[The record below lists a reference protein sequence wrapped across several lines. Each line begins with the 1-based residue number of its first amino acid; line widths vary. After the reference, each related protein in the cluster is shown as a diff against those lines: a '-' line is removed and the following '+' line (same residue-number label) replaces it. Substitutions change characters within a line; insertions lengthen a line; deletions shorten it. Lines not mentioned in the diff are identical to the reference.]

1 MTIYNRID
9 YSNPKH
15 WLSLPDSINKQADV
29 FYLYPTAWIK
39 CNTSEPDICEINNAS
54 MLEGSEITLK
64 SQAFAFESS
73 CNIFA
78 PFYRQAS
85 IECFLEST
93 DKIRDVFLRAPLP
106 DATGAFEYY
115 TKHLNNGRP
124 FILAGHSQG
133 SALLLSI
140 LARYMK
146 EHAEVYE
153 RMIAAY
159 IIGCPVTKPFL
170 SKFSHLKIAES
181 SEDTG
186 VIISYNTEAP
196 EIHGRNIAWLPESIT
211 INPIT
216 WTQEET
222 HASKEQNLGSLII
235 DEQWNILESNVKN
248 YADARVDRKRGVV
261 VCNSVNPEILYFGNP
276 LFPKGVYHSF
286 DYPFY
291 YNNLGENAAER
302 IRSYLSKQKTRTD

>member
-1 MTIYNRID
+1 MTKYNKID

-29 FYLYPTAWIK
+29 FYLYPTAWVK
-39 CNTSEPDICEINNAS
+39 YNVSEPDICEIDNPS
-54 MLEGSEITLK
+54 LLEGTQITFK
-64 SQAFAFESS
+64 AQASVFENT
-73 CNIFA
+73 CNIFS
-78 PFYRQAS
+78 PYYRQAA
-85 IECFLEST
+85 IECLLGTTE
-93 DKIRDVFLRAPLP
+93 KIREVFLRAPLP

-115 TKHLNNGRP
+115 IKHLNNGRP

-146 EHAEVYE
+146 ENPDVYG

-170 SKFSHLKIAES
+170 SKFAHLKFAEGAD
-181 SEDTG
+181 DTG

-196 EIHGRNIAWLPESIT
+196 EVEGRNITWLPESLA

-216 WTQEET
+216 WTREET
-222 HASKEQNLGSLII
+222 YAPKEMNFGSIII
-235 DEQWNILESNVKN
+235 DKQWNILESNVKN

-261 VCNSVNPEILYFGNP
+261 VCRSVNPEDLYFGNP

-291 YNNLGENAAER
+291 YYNLRENAEIR
-302 IRSYLSKQKTRTD
+302 IKSYISKQKNPD